1 MAKNIYGPLYVRA
14 RMATSSRIVSR
25 AELML
30 AIRTIPAGQRYL
42 CKAVASK
49 VLSGFLS
56 PTDPKSAQTPAS
68 PITDREREVLT
79 RVAQGNSNKAIARE
93 LGISPK
99 TVAKHRSNLMYK
111 LQLHN
116 IAGVTMYAIQNGLA
130 GSDSPK
136 LHAAIPVAEL
146 A

>member
-1 MAKNIYGPLYVRA
+1 MTVR
-14 RMATSSRIVSR
+14 
-25 AELML
+25 EH
-30 AIRTIPAGQRYL
+30 
-42 CKAVASK
+42 
-49 VLSGFLS
+49 
-56 PTDPKSAQTPAS
+56 
-68 PITDREREVLT
+68 EVLT

-99 TVAKHRSNLMYK
+99 TVANHRSNLMYK

-130 GSDSPK
+130 GSGAPK
-136 LHAAIPVAEL
+136 VHAAMKVAAL